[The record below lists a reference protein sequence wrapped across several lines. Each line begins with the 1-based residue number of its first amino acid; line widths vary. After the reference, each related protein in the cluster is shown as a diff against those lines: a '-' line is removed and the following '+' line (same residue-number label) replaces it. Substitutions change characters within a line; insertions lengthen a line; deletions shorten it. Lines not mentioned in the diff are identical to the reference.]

1 MFILDEISCAIENA
15 ALLVEEKAYTL
26 THPFLWD
33 SGTSSSS
40 EEDEDEIMSAE
51 EDEEED
57 DALKEFYRRSLE
69 IARDSLSWGRR
80 PYTVSE
86 PVVKKTPESF
96 EGADKLP
103 EINQKG

>member
-51 EDEEED
+51 EEED
-57 DALKEFYRRSLE
+57 DALEEFYRRSLE

-80 PYTVSE
+80 PDTVSE
-86 PVVKKTPESF
+86 PVVKKTPKSF